1 MNYTEFIQA
10 VAAKPKI
17 SPAQAEPITR
27 ATLQTLAERI
37 TGGQARDLASQ
48 LPEELKASVT
58 SSAGV
63 NPEPFGLPEF
73 LERVQA
79 RAAVDLQAATDGARA
94 VLDTLREKISAKE
107 YGDVVDQ
114 LPQDFW
120 QLTGPASTR
129 LETRRVGT

>member
-1 MNYTEFIQA
+1 MNHTEFIQS
-10 VAAKPKI
+10 VAAKPQM

-27 ATLQTLAERI
+27 AALETLAERI

-48 LPEELKASVT
+48 LPEELKGCLSF
-58 SSAGV
+58 AGV

-94 VLDTLREKISAKE
+94 VFDTLREAISAKE
-107 YGDVVDQ
+107 YGDFIDQ
-114 LPQDFW
+114 LPQDFR
-120 QLTGPASTR
+120 QLTGPSVNR
-129 LETRRVGT
+129 METRRVGT